1 MEVLSL
7 EYLLEVKDLKT
18 HFYTKK
24 GVIKS
29 VNGISYGLKRGQ
41 TLSIVGESGSGK
53 SVSVLSIMRLLPTYA
68 KVDGEIIFEGNNLL
82 NYDDRKMKKIRG
94 NHISMIFQD
103 PMSSLNPTVKIGQ
116 QIMEPLLW
124 HHKASK
130 REARQKAI
138 QMLTEVGIPSAK
150 ERFDQYPFEF
160 SGGMRQR
167 VMIAMALI
175 SEPELLIADEP
186 TTSLDVTVQAQILQL
201 IRKIQERRGT
211 SVILITHNLAVATM
225 VSDYIV
231 VMYGGRIV
239 EKATTKEFLKNPLH
253 PYTLGLLN
261 STPILKS
268 RKSLNPIPGQPPDLR
283 KLKDVG
289 CPFAKRCSKKMPR
302 CEVENP
308 PEIKVSNTHNVYC
321 WLYV

>member
-1 MEVLSL
+1 MLSL

-24 GVIKS
+24 GVIKA

-68 KVDGEIIFEGNNLL
+68 KVNGKILFEGNNLL
-82 NYDDRKMKKIRG
+82 SYDDRKIKRIRG
-94 NHISMIFQD
+94 NRISMIFQD

-201 IRKIQERRGT
+201 IRKIQEKRGT

-239 EKATTKEFLKNPLH
+239 EKATTEEFLKNPLH
-253 PYTLGLLN
+253 PYTFGLLN
-261 STPILKS
+261 STPVLKS
-268 RKSLNPIPGQPPDLR
+268 RKTLSPIPGQPPDLR
-283 KLKDVG
+283 ELEDIG
-289 CPFAKRCSKKMPR
+289 CPFAKRCPKKMPR
-302 CEVENP
+302 CEKENP
-308 PEIKVSNTHNVYC
+308 PEINLSNTHTVYC
-321 WLYV
+321 WLYT